1 MKHTFRLALC
11 VAALALFMTCG
22 VFAATEGFT
31 EDKDGTLT
39 YDSATKTYTAA
50 YNGATAGSRYLL
62 IVVKGEDKTM
72 DQDKIVDIRQL
83 DNAPGAAIS
92 IQFKPMSFSEKC
104 SVWLGGSFSGGVTSP
119 VLLGYLTPNS
129 ETQQGDTPG
138 GAVVC
143 GDVNNDGKLSKA
155 DAAYLNR
162 HYAKWS
168 GYETIPNEA
177 AADVNGDNKISKGDS
192 AVLNRH
198 FAKWAGYETLPY
210 SAKN

>member
-1 MKHTFRLALC
+1 MKRTFRLALC

-119 VLLGYLTPNS
+119 VLLGYLLPNS
-129 ETQQGDTPG
+129 ETQQGGEETVAWGDFDGNGVVDTDDIV
-138 GAVVC
+138 A
-143 GDVNNDGKLSKA
+143 LTR
-155 DAAYLNR
+155 AYLEWPEYT
-162 HYAKWS
+162 HILTEK
-168 GYETIPNEA
+168 G
-177 AADVNGDNKISKGDS
+177 ADVNCDGEVNTDDIVILTRKY
-192 AVLNRH
+192 LE
-198 FAKWAGYETLPY
+198 WPGYETLPMPVE
-210 SAKN
+210 

>member
-1 MKHTFRLALC
+1 MKRTFRLALC

-129 ETQQGDTPG
+129 ETQQGDTPT
-138 GAVVC
+138 
-143 GDVNNDGKLSKA
+143 DVMYG
-155 DAAYLNR
+155 
-162 HYAKWS
+162 
-168 GYETIPNEA
+168 
-177 AADVNGDNKISKGDS
+177 DVNGDGKI
-192 AVLNRH
+192 NRADGMYLAR
-198 FAKWAGYETLPY
+198 FCAKWAGYETLPNNNAADLNSDGKVNRADNMVLARY
-210 SAKN
+210 LAKWEGYDTLPQK